1 MSQSSTSAD
10 RPEIERRFASV
21 AIVGMGLIGSS
32 VARAL
37 RASQPGARL
46 KGYDQQANV
55 REQVR
60 QLGLVDEVAA
70 SAAEAASGSE
80 LVILCVPVGTSEAV
94 ACSLGPALGASAI
107 VTDVGSSKSLVAAR
121 LRRVLPG
128 ARLVPAHPIAGSDRS
143 GPDAG
148 SAELFRDR
156 WCILTPDEH
165 ARTEDVESISA
176 FWRSLGARVEI
187 MSAEQHD
194 LVLAAISHVPHLLAF
209 ASMAAVAAL
218 EEEHGHDF
226 TRFAAGGFRDFTRLA
241 AANPQVWKDIFLSN
255 KVAIRGVSTV
265 FRSMSEQLERL
276 VEADDEEALLRA
288 LGNAQRTRLAMSPVG

>member
-46 KGYDQQANV
+46 KGYDQQATV

-94 ACSLGPALGASAI
+94 ARSLGPALGASAI